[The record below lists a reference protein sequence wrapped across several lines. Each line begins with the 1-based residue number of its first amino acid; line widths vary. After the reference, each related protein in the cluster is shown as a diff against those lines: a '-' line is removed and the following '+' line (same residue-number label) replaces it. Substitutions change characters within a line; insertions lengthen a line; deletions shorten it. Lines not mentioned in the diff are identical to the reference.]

1 MWEHGAADSLF
12 ALLFGVELERASR
25 NWSRIRRASFANGC
39 LLTASVLLLCLFG
52 ETLLPPLA
60 ALRQCCGERSW
71 IIGKLLLGLLALPV
85 GFPAGYFLTRRRL
98 LRRAGEPGVE
108 RPPDPVQARAR
119 QIQRVYEVGTGLLLW
134 AWFWFLTPAR
144 SWAEQ
149 GGQAMPARMMGLLA
163 VWLVLAALLGIAG
176 GRLVR
181 RRAEHSLRRRM

>member
-12 ALLFGVELERASR
+12 ALLFGVELECASR

-71 IIGKLLLGLLALPV
+71 IIGKLLLGLLA
-85 GFPAGYFLTRRRL
+85 
-98 LRRAGEPGVE
+98 
-108 RPPDPVQARAR
+108 
-119 QIQRVYEVGTGLLLW
+119 
-134 AWFWFLTPAR
+134 
-144 SWAEQ
+144 
-149 GGQAMPARMMGLLA
+149 MPARMMGLLA